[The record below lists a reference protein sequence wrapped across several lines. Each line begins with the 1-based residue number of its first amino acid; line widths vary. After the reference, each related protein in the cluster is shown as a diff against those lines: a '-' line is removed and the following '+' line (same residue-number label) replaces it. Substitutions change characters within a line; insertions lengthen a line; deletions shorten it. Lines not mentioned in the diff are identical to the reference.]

1 MGRRMTA
8 EETALKPADRDLE
21 AIGFWRRAFSLP
33 VLIVVLLGLVAFWSG
48 VNRIQDPDM
57 WWHMK
62 VGERILQTGELPRT
76 DEYSYTTENHA
87 WIPHEWLPELM
98 IYQAHKWGGLS
109 GLMLWLGLTGTILL
123 GSLYLLCSA
132 YSGNPKVALIG
143 GLIGWF
149 FGTIS
154 LAVRPL
160 LLGHIFLI
168 ALLAL
173 VHLGRTRSAR
183 WLWGLPPLFAV
194 WVNCHGSFALG
205 LVVLATVL
213 AAAHINL
220 RWGLVESV
228 RWPSEKLRVLRF
240 AFIASGLA
248 LLVNPV
254 GWELAVYPL
263 NLFFSQGD
271 NLSNISEWQPLNFQ
285 EPRGMGVFVIAVIVA
300 LAALILEK
308 KVRLEEIAIVLL
320 GSYLA
325 VRHSRMV
332 FVFGILAAPVV
343 CRLLAASW
351 RGYRASHDH
360 PKFNALLMASALV
373 LIWWKFPSASTL
385 QSQIDKGYPTAAI
398 AYLQDNGVS
407 GNLLNEYVWG
417 GYFIWAAPER
427 KVFVDGRTDIFDWT
441 GVLADYMRW
450 YTLQESPHRLLD
462 KYQIDYCV
470 LAANSQIGR
479 AIELLPNWRKAY
491 ADDVA
496 VVFTRRP
503 AEGETATAMTR
514 LGEPTP
520 LKDRAAGQLEGGKN
534 GFSR

>member
-1 MGRRMTA
+1 MGRQMI
-8 EETALKPADRDLE
+8 ADELAHEPVEPRPE

-33 VLIVVLLGLVAFWSG
+33 VLIVVLLGLVAFWSAR
-48 VNRIQDPDM
+48 NRIHDPDM

-62 VGERILQTGELPRT
+62 VGEKILQTGELPRT
-76 DEYSYTTENHA
+76 DEYSYTTDSHA
-87 WIPHEWLPELM
+87 WIPHEWLAEVT
-98 IYQAHKWGGLS
+98 IYKAYQWGGLA
-109 GLMLWLGLTGTILL
+109 GLMLWLGLIGTILL

-160 LLGHIFLI
+160 LLGHVFLV
-168 ALLAL
+168 AVLAL
-173 VHLGRTRSAR
+173 VHLARTRSVR

-205 LVVLATVL
+205 LVVLAAVL

-220 RWGLVESV
+220 EWGLVESI
-228 RWPSEKLRVLRF
+228 RWPAAKLRVFRF

-248 LLVNPV
+248 LLANPI

-263 NLFFSQGD
+263 NLFFAQGD

-285 EPRGMGVFVIAVIVA
+285 EPRGMGVFAIVA
-300 LAALILEK
+300 ILVLAALILER
-308 KVRLEEIAIVLL
+308 KVRLEEIVLVLL

-325 VRHSRMV
+325 VQHSRMV
-332 FVFGILAAPVV
+332 FVFGILVAPVV
-343 CRLLAASW
+343 CRLLATSW
-351 RGYRASHDH
+351 RGYRASRDH
-360 PKFNALLMASALV
+360 PKFNAALMAAALV
-373 LIWWKFPSASTL
+373 LIWWKFPSDSKL
-385 QSQIDKGYPTAAI
+385 QSQIDQAFPTEAV
-398 AYLQDNGVS
+398 AYLHDSGVT
-407 GNLLNEYVWG
+407 GNMLNEYVWG
-417 GYFIWAAPER
+417 GYFIWAEPER

-441 GVLADYMRW
+441 GVLGEYMRW
-450 YTLQESPHRLLD
+450 YTLQESPDTLLD

-496 VVFTRRP
+496 VVFTRCP
-503 AEGETATAMTR
+503 AEGE
-514 LGEPTP
+514 PQP
-520 LKDRAAGQLEGGKN
+520 Q
-534 GFSR
+534 